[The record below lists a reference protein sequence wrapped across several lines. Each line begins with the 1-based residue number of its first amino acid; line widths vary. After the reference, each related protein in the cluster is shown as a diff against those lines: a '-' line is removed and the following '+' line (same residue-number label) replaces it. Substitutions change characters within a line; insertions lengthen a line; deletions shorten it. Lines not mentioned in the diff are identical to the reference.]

1 MRAAALAA
9 VAAAGPAHAV
19 DGVST
24 EFGYNS
30 DNVRLWRVGLQWKW
44 QRRWFVGG
52 SGELGGYWDLSGGGW
67 KRSGEDTVYDIG
79 LTPVFRFEG
88 TGDGSPYVEAA
99 IGFHLLSD
107 LQINDDR
114 IFSTNFQFG
123 DHVAIGR
130 RFGPQ
135 NRHDLSLRL
144 QHLSNG
150 GIRKPNPGINFLQVR
165 FQYHLK

>member
-1 MRAAALAA
+1 MVAAALAA
-9 VAAAGPAHAV
+9 AAALPVHAA

-24 EFGYNS
+24 ELGYN
-30 DNVRLWRVGLQWKW
+30 DEDVRLWRVGLQWKW
-44 QRRWFVGG
+44 QRRWFRGG
-52 SGELGGYWDLSGGGW
+52 SGELGGYWDLSAGGW
-67 KRSGEDTVYDIG
+67 RDGEDTVYDIG

-107 LQINDDR
+107 LRVSTRR

-123 DHVAIGR
+123 DHLAAGV
-130 RFGPQ
+130 RFGPR
-135 NRHDLSLRL
+135 NRYDASLRF

-150 GIRKPNPGINFLQVR
+150 GIRKPNPGINFLQLR